1 MITKNANPNR
11 AVNIRALAVTAVMS
25 AVAVIL
31 MILEFSVPFVPEFL
45 KFDFSELPALITSFC
60 FGPVYGV
67 TVCLV
72 KNLIHLPFG
81 TSGGVGELSNFIL
94 GSVFIGTAG
103 TVYKYKKSR
112 SGALIGSLAGTVA
125 MSLLQF
131 ITNYYIVYPFYTNF
145 MPMKAI
151 LGAYSAIFPFIDNLW
166 EALAVVN
173 LPFTFIKGALITAI
187 CFIIYHRL
195 SPILKYGVSATGR

>member
-1 MITKNANPNR
+1 MITKTANR
-11 AVNIRALAVTAVMS
+11 AVNIRALSVTAFMS
-25 AVAVIL
+25 AVAVML

-67 TVCLV
+67 AVCLV

-94 GSVFIGTAG
+94 GAVFTGTAG
-103 TVYKYKKSR
+103 IVYKHKKSR
-112 SGALIGSLAGTVA
+112 SGALIGSIASTVA

-131 ITNYYIVYPFYTNF
+131 ITNYYIVYPFYTNVI
-145 MPMKAI
+145 PMKAI

-173 LPFTFIKGALITAI
+173 LPFTFIKGVLITAI
-187 CFIIYHRL
+187 CFIIYPRL
-195 SPILKYGVSATGR
+195 SPILHAR

>member
-1 MITKNANPNR
+1 MITKTANR
-11 AVNIRALAVTAVMS
+11 AVNIRALSVTAFMS

-67 TVCLV
+67 AVCLV

-94 GSVFIGTAG
+94 GAVFTGTAG
-103 TVYKYKKSR
+103 IVYKHKRSR
-112 SGALIGSLAGTVA
+112 SGALIGLIASTVA

-131 ITNYYIVYPFYTNF
+131 ITNYYIVYPFYTNVI
-145 MPMKAI
+145 PMKAI

-173 LPFTFIKGALITAI
+173 LPFTFIKGVLITAI
-187 CFIIYHRL
+187 CFIIYPRL
-195 SPILKYGVSATGR
+195 SPILHAR